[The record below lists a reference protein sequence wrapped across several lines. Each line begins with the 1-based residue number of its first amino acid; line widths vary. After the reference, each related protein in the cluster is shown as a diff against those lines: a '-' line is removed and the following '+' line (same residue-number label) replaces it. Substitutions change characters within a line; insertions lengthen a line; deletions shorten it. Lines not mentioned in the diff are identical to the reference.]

1 MKNISTQQRR
11 KNTLVAESKKKLLK
25 ENQTCR
31 ICGKFA
37 HLDLA
42 HILPRSLFPEH
53 ITNPNNHTLL
63 CRECHN
69 KFDNNITFRKL
80 QIHLFNKVCKF
91 DEIGANRYFQ
101 LNE

>member
-1 MKNISTQQRR
+1 MKNISTQQRK
-11 KNTLVAESKKKLLK
+11 KNTLIAESKKKLLK

-37 HLDLA
+37 PLDLA

-69 KFDNNITFRKL
+69 KFDNYLIFRR
-80 QIHLFNKVCKF
+80 QQTHLYQQAFSF
-91 DEIGANRYFQ
+91 DQLGSNRYFRF
-101 LNE
+101 NE